1 MDVELYLISRRL
13 VLNLIHIKVKASREE
28 IEKTHPHKVDLIE
41 SMKRTEVDLLETVE
55 CFIFLEKSWRSD
67 SRRNYQLERLNAEL
81 LIEVA
86 ELKKQNNQLIDR
98 VNL

>member
-1 MDVELYLISRRL
+1 
-13 VLNLIHIKVKASREE
+13 
-28 IEKTHPHKVDLIE
+28 
-41 SMKRTEVDLLETVE
+41 MKRTEVDLLETVE